1 MIHQFHF
8 QTSQITS
15 KYKLKDKSTLK
26 SLISR
31 IILRYPDDKTTK
43 ISNFE
48 QFLSYFPAYSHQPT
62 KLKKLPAGR
71 RDAGQNEEPNNTKN
85 HFKSSHC
92 WNLNTEAM
100 EK

>member
-31 IILRYPDDKTTK
+31 IILRYPDDETTK
-43 ISNFE
+43 FSNFE
-48 QFLSYFPAYSHQPT
+48 QFLSYFPAYSHQPNKT
-62 KLKKLPAGR
+62 
-71 RDAGQNEEPNNTKN
+71 
-85 HFKSSHC
+85 
-92 WNLNTEAM
+92 
-100 EK
+100 